1 MDTSMAARLLAHFE
15 RQFNLETYK
24 QFFADM
30 GYEDVEITVVDGR
43 MPCAIAV
50 IERENDYEGV

>member
-1 MDTSMAARLLAHFE
+1 MDMSMAARLLV
-15 RQFNLETYK
+15 NLETYK